1 MDKYEI
7 KKCEYK
13 SDGTAYVEF
22 DKYEKL
28 HKAYKQQAEQIT
40 ALKEKN
46 CELAHKIGHLT
57 DDINEQER
65 HTEETQQE
73 NQRLKELLDEASHHL
88 AGSGRVVDLMQEI
101 KQALAAQ
108 PQGGE

>member
-1 MDKYEI
+1 MNDDSRLDCQDMTIAQLQAENQ
-7 KKCEYK
+7 
-13 SDGTAYVEF
+13 
-22 DKYEKL
+22 
-28 HKAYKQQAEQIT
+28 QQAEQIKE
-40 ALKEKN
+40 LKEKN

-108 PQGGE
+108 PQGGQDK